1 MTFHHQIATPNTWRC
16 SVVVITTAHPHS
28 SKPDLRFCAG
38 SNPALQWSRLEIIR
52 LNAFCRSTIPN
63 HHHHHH
69 HHRHH
74 HHLSKINL
82 VCSPHLS
89 IEPKIERSL
98 IIKMEKEP
106 YCFSVFVVWWNGYRD
121 YRGFSTQSPLRY
133 WPKKLFILT
142 C

>member
-1 MTFHHQIATPNTWRC
+1 MAKFMTFHHQIATPNTWRC

-69 HHRHH
+69 HHHHRHH

-89 IEPKIERSL
+89 IEPKIEQSL

-106 YCFSVFVVWWNGYRD
+106 YCFSVFVV
-121 YRGFSTQSPLRY
+121 
-133 WPKKLFILT
+133 
-142 C
+142 

>member
-16 SVVVITTAHPHS
+16 SVVVITTAYPHS

-63 HHHHHH
+63 HHH

-106 YCFSVFVVWWNGYRD
+106 YCFSVFWSD
-121 YRGFSTQSPLRY
+121 EMDIETRGFSTQSPLRY